1 MDRYR
6 VIVDLDAQHEQVMA
20 FCSANRLNPHEIP
33 AVDGLRIVEGEI
45 RYRAKMGLGS
55 PASVSEWKTA
65 PMVSPPDE
73 HGLVTREVVALEA
86 IAVRLEDALNRH
98 SGYKGIDDP
107 AAAHMFK
114 GHAAALAEVVQ
125 DIVATE
131 VSR

>member
-45 RYRAKMGLGS
+45 RYRAKTGLGS
-55 PASVSEWKTA
+55 PASVSEWRLTR
-65 PMVSPPDE
+65 MISPPED
-73 HGLVTREVVALEA
+73 HNLVTREVVAVDQ
-86 IAVRLEDALNRH
+86 IADQLLDALIKE
-98 SGYKGIDDP
+98 SSASVIDGALYDVMERQ
-107 AAAHMFK
+107 AK
-114 GHAAALAEVVQ
+114 ALAVVVQ